1 MNLTNLLE
9 LSASQALGALS
20 KEESAQ
26 LASSLVSHPGTGED
40 LAAFHEV
47 AALIAAAKCRPVAP
61 PPDLRARILEQAA
74 RSASAPDAMQPPDLT
89 VPDSVPGFRFVLG
102 GDPGWISTSRPG
114 FRVKP
119 LAVSADMGYEV
130 AMLEFA
136 PGTRFPAHRHAS
148 SEEVFVFS
156 GTLQTEG
163 RTLGPGDFL
172 HSEPGT
178 WHQELVSPDGC
189 RALLIRRAKSMN

>member
-1 MNLTNLLE
+1 MNFTELLE
-9 LSASQALGALS
+9 LAAADALGALP
-20 KEESAQ
+20 KDEAAQ
-26 LASSLVSHPGTGED
+26 LAASLAKYPGAKVD

-47 AALIAAAKCRPVAP
+47 AALVAAAKCFPPVAP
-61 PPDLRARILEQAA
+61 PPGLRTKVMEQAA
-74 RSASAPDAMQPPDLT
+74 RTAAGPSTKQTPTAGTPA
-89 VPDSVPGFRFVLG
+89 PGFHFVLDQ
-102 GDPGWISTSRPG
+102 DPGWIPHSLPG
-114 FRVKP
+114 IQVKP
-119 LAVSADMGYEV
+119 LAISADMFYEV
-130 AMLEFA
+130 TMLEFA
-136 PGTRFPAHRHAS
+136 RGARFPAHHHAS

-163 RTLGPGDFL
+163 RSLGPGDFL

>member
-1 MNLTNLLE
+1 MNLINLFE
-9 LSASQALGALS
+9 LSAAQAVGALS
-20 KEESAQ
+20 KEESDQ
-26 LASSLVSHPGTGED
+26 LASSLVAHPGAKED

-47 AALIAAAKCRPVAP
+47 AALVAAAKCRPVVP
-61 PPDLRARILEQAA
+61 PPNLRARILEQAA
-74 RSASAPDAMQPPDLT
+74 HAASRPGASQPS
-89 VPDSVPGFRFVLG
+89 VPPVFGSEPGFRFVLD
-102 GDPGWISTSRPG
+102 GDPGWISTSMPG

-119 LAVSADMGYEV
+119 LSVSADMGYEV

-156 GTLQTEG
+156 GTLQTQG